1 MRRNQD
7 VRLHEPARDS
17 RKTRK
22 GLRVLIRALKIIKW
36 LFLHWSELLEVV
48 DLFLNLYRT
57 LNFNGA
63 LDVGGGSG
71 FRSIF
76 TIFDFLTVAEV
87 LIVSYFSARIY
98 IDPRR

>member
-1 MRRNQD
+1 VRRNQD